1 MLVWTTV
8 VLVLAF
14 VGLIVNYLWGTPLK
28 LSLHDIVI
36 FLLALGMLVR
46 IRYKTKEGEKEKLQQ
61 TIDELTPKKKKKRP
75 KPANKEP
82 EAQVQV

>member
-1 MLVWTTV
+1 MLAWTTV
-8 VLVLAF
+8 VLGLAF
-14 VGLIVNYLWGTPLK
+14 FGLIVNYLWGTPLK

-46 IRYKTKEGEKEKLQQ
+46 IRYKTKEAEKEKLQQ

-75 KPANKEP
+75 KPADKEP
-82 EAQVQV
+82 EDEV